1 MFAKQQPGCLLCLW
15 NSIFERDIL
24 SHTSSLVM
32 SRLVFIHCCM
42 FLVLLIFI
50 CSLHYGKFS
59 LLTCQY
65 KCFII
70 GHLNAKYLEG
80 SLELIPFIFFFDQP
94 LFLCLLW
101 VQNSSLCF
109 RSFFVL
115 LSENMSCSLKLV
127 TFDSRFNAHL
137 IGTFND
143 FIVGDC
149 PPIWCQGLT
158 ATLIDGI
165 FQRSWYNDHTEF
177 RFHVHRAM
185 S

>member
-1 MFAKQQPGCLLCLW
+1 MQNNQDVYC
-15 NSIFERDIL
+15 IFEIQSL
-24 SHTSSLVM
+24 KGIFFHTHVHSCLDET
-32 SRLVFIHCCM
+32 FIHTCR
-42 FLVLLIFI
+42 FLVLLFFI

-59 LLTCQY
+59 LLTRQY

-80 SLELIPFIFFFDQP
+80 SLELIPFIFFFDQL

-109 RSFFVL
+109 RSFFV

-149 PPIWCQGLT
+149 PPIWYQGLT
-158 ATLIDGI
+158 ATLINGI
-165 FQRSWYNDHTEF
+165 FQR
-177 RFHVHRAM
+177 
-185 S
+185 